1 MGESDGSSRRS
12 QRSPTGDPS
21 GDEEG
26 ERGKH
31 FRVET
36 VHGEPYEVGGRR
48 LIPVARITSYGKAR
62 ATIGTKQVSG
72 LGGRFVQV
80 TPLAVV
86 DETPEGERRIDIA
99 DRTSRAMLN
108 LVLGAVVTVL
118 VLGLIRWLA
127 GRNGAGTHSSEET
140 GE

>member
-1 MGESDGSSRRS
+1 MGKSDGRS

-21 GDEEG
+21 GGEEG

-62 ATIGTKQVSG
+62 ATIGTRQVSG
-72 LGGRFVQV
+72 LGGGFVQV

-86 DETPEGERRIDIA
+86 EETPEGERRIDIA
-99 DRTSRAMLN
+99 DRTSRAVLN

-118 VLGLIRWLA
+118 VLGLIRWLV
-127 GRNGAGTHSSEET
+127 GRKGAGTHGSEET

>member
-1 MGESDGSSRRS
+1 MGKSDGRS

-21 GDEEG
+21 GGEEG

-48 LIPVARITSYGKAR
+48 LIPVVRITSYGKAR
-62 ATIGTKQVSG
+62 VTIGTRQVSG
-72 LGGRFVQV
+72 LGGGFVQV

-86 DETPEGERRIDIA
+86 EETPEGERRIDIA
-99 DRTSRAMLN
+99 DRTSQAVLK
-108 LVLGAVVTVL
+108 LVLGAVAIVL
-118 VLGLIRWLA
+118 ALGLIRWLA
-127 GRNGAGTHSSEET
+127 GRNSAGTHSSEET